1 MDWEEAGEHRM
12 EWEEEGEH
20 EMEWEEAGGAATP
33 AAIQEADPEQGPM
46 WGCCRINIT
55 VTVLQQR

>member
-1 MDWEEAGEHRM
+1 MDWEETEEHR
-12 EWEEEGEH
+12 
-20 EMEWEEAGGAATP
+20 MEWEEAGGAATP

>member
-1 MDWEEAGEHRM
+1 
-12 EWEEEGEH
+12 
-20 EMEWEEAGGAATP
+20 MEWEEAGGAATP